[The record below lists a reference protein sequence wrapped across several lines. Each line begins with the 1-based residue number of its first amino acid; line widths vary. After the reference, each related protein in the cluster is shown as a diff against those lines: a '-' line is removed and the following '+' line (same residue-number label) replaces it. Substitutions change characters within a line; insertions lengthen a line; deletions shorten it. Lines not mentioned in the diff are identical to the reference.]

1 VTFHDSA
8 WLEQERRWLREL
20 RRGDRAAF
28 SHLYRAFAQPLY
40 TRVLL
45 PRLGDAAAA
54 QDALAET
61 FRIMLEKLN
70 HYEDR
75 GGSIWSWLA
84 TIATNQARDLARER
98 ERAGRALRNF
108 ETQWAPLLEPLMPS
122 ADGGAGD
129 LLKLQSSVTEAL
141 RAINPRYSRALTLR
155 FLEDRPRADC
165 AALLDVKLGTF
176 DVLLLRAVRAFRAQW
191 QQAHADDSQPR
202 AHVTASG

>member
-1 VTFHDSA
+1 M
-8 WLEQERRWLREL
+8 REL
-20 RRGDRAAF
+20 GRGDRAAF
-28 SHLYRAFAQPLY
+28 SQLYRAFAQPLY
-40 TRVLL
+40 ARVLL
-45 PRLGDAAAA
+45 PKLGDADAA

-70 HYEDR
+70 QYEDR

-84 TIATNQARDLARER
+84 TIAANQARDVARAH

-108 ETQWAPLLEPLMPS
+108 ETQWAPLLEPLMTTP
-122 ADGGAGD
+122 GAGD
-129 LLKLQSSVTEAL
+129 DPGDVRKLQASVSEAL

-191 QQAHADDSQPR
+191 QQVHADDSQPR
-202 AHVTASG
+202 AQVSG

>member
-108 ETQWAPLLEPLMPS
+108 ETQWAPLLEPLMPN
-122 ADGGAGD
+122 ADGDTGD

>member
-1 VTFHDSA
+1 MSFNDPA
-8 WLEQERRWLREL
+8 WLEQERRLLREV

-28 SHLYRAFAQPLY
+28 SQLYRAFANPLY
-40 TRVLL
+40 ARVLL
-45 PRLGDAAAA
+45 PRLGDPDAA

-70 HYEDR
+70 QYQDR
-75 GGSIWSWLA
+75 GASIWSWLA
-84 TIATNQARDLARER
+84 TIAANQARDLARER

-108 ETQWAPLLEPLMPS
+108 ETLWGPLLEPLLPNPDDDP
-122 ADGGAGD
+122 ADRGRLHAA
-129 LLKLQSSVTEAL
+129 VVETL

-165 AALLDVKLGTF
+165 AALLEVKLGTF

-191 QQAHADDSQPR
+191 QQAHAGDDRRPAQ
-202 AHVTASG
+202 VSG